1 MMTISELL
9 LWGKM
14 HHYPQLVLGI
24 VGKRWDVIR
33 AGASSWHYFSESASH
48 ARIARAANRVQQWQ
62 AYEKEV
68 QAA

>member
-1 MMTISELL
+1 MSISELL
-9 LWGKM
+9 LWAKH

-48 ARIARAANRVQQWQ
+48 ERITRATYRVEQWQ